1 MLTME
6 LVVKEAGFA
15 RPAFELFRLSKPL
28 SDARMLA
35 NIAISSSVPEVK
47 VHACNKLDAWCALV

>member
-1 MLTME
+1 ME